1 MRRLPPL
8 NAIKA
13 FEATARHLSFTK
25 AARELCVTQGAVSR
39 HVAALEDELGAKLF
53 ARHHRTI
60 ELTPKGEIYFRALRD
75 AFDRIQDATEH
86 VAGASDTPTLR
97 LKLPPTF
104 AIRWIVPRL
113 ARLHAIDRS
122 FDVQITTSH
131 SPVDFDREEID
142 VAIHSG
148 DEPQP
153 GTISTRL
160 FGEVL
165 TPVCSPAL
173 LRQGRSLTNPG
184 DLKRHT
190 LLCSLHRP
198 HDWPTWIEAAGV
210 TASTAI
216 AASNSRIRAS
226 PTRPRST
233 SSAWRWRRPCWWPTI
248 WRADGWSRPSSCR
261 CRRAAPISW
270 STPRARAISRR
281 SGASRNGFS
290 RNAPPRRRSR
300 ARPPDAR
307 TGSPMTEPSYGV
319 SRTRREDA
327 RLLLGQGRFTADL
340 QPEGLCHAVFVRS
353 PHGHA
358 RVARIDTAAAA
369 ASPGVIAVLTAAD
382 LAADGIGPILST
394 VELKRPDGT
403 PARPRRARCLSAMSC
418 AILASRSPSSL
429 PRRRMDALDAGE
441 LVEVDYDPLP
451 AVTSCREALAPDA
464 PAVWAEAADN
474 IAFLWR
480 HGDHACGRQGH
491 RRRPRMSRGS
501 STACRGWRPCRW
513 SRA

>member
-25 AARELCVTQGAVSR
+25 AAKELCVTQGAVSR
-39 HVAALEDELGAKLF
+39 HVAALEGELGAKLF

-148 DEPQP
+148 NEPQP

-173 LRQGRSLTNPG
+173 LRQGRALTNPG
-184 DLKRHT
+184 DLKRYT

-198 HDWPTWIEAAGV
+198 HDWPTWIAAAGV
-210 TASTAI
+210 TGVDGNSGLKFENSSLAYQAAIDKLGVAMAQTMLVADDLASGRLVAPFKLQVPASGAYFLVYPARSRNLEKVRRFEKWI
-216 AASNSRIRAS
+216 LEECAALNKKPRA
-226 PTRPRST
+226 PGR
-233 SSAWRWRRPCWWPTI
+233 
-248 WRADGWSRPSSCR
+248 RADRK
-261 CRRAAPISW
+261 
-270 STPRARAISRR
+270 PR
-281 SGASRNGFS
+281 
-290 RNAPPRRRSR
+290 
-300 ARPPDAR
+300 
-307 TGSPMTEPSYGV
+307 
-319 SRTRREDA
+319 
-327 RLLLGQGRFTADL
+327 
-340 QPEGLCHAVFVRS
+340 
-353 PHGHA
+353 
-358 RVARIDTAAAA
+358 
-369 ASPGVIAVLTAAD
+369 
-382 LAADGIGPILST
+382 
-394 VELKRPDGT
+394 
-403 PARPRRARCLSAMSC
+403 
-418 AILASRSPSSL
+418 
-429 PRRRMDALDAGE
+429 
-441 LVEVDYDPLP
+441 
-451 AVTSCREALAPDA
+451 
-464 PAVWAEAADN
+464 
-474 IAFLWR
+474 
-480 HGDHACGRQGH
+480 
-491 RRRPRMSRGS
+491 
-501 STACRGWRPCRW
+501 
-513 SRA
+513 